1 MERKTRTVS
10 TSYKN
15 MDWNLIHE
23 MIKTLPES
31 KQEFEKLVMDVGNDR
46 ETMLFLL
53 DKTIGATNDSRMVQ
67 AMELLLCHGGKNVLH
82 QNPEFKKNL
91 MKKALI
97 HENQFVVIYEDWTAA
112 EAYLNVHRLLEEMET

>member
-31 KQEFEKLVMDVGNDR
+31 KQEFKKLVMDVGNDR

-67 AMELLLCHGGKNVLH
+67 AMELLLFHGGKNVLH